1 MQDILL
7 IYIFKFFLTFLAY
20 VGLDKIFTDVIKFN
34 GVYYIIHTV
43 NNAVITYYTFPSLLY
58 SYNNFLEYDKYP
70 ITYDSSILTFALH
83 LYHIIV
89 YYKKLRFDDWLHHIL
104 MCFFVLPAGL
114 YINSGCLLDYSL
126 FFITGVPGGI
136 SYFVLFLNRN
146 NYITRYRQKQIDTYI
161 NLWIRTPGCISSSTL
176 SILAYKNYQNNF
188 TYSQS
193 YVFYFIVVSIY
204 WNGIYFMNQTVQNY
218 ALFKERQQIKKL
230 TNE

>member
-1 MQDILL
+1 MTTELLYFFKIIMIFL
-7 IYIFKFFLTFLAY
+7 IY
-20 VGLDKIFTDVIKFN
+20 VGTDKIFTEYFKFN
-34 GVYYIIHTV
+34 GVYYLLHTI
-43 NNAVITYYTFPSLLY
+43 NNGIITYYTYPALTY
-58 SYNNFLEYDKYP
+58 SFQNITEFDKYETTDNP
-70 ITYDSSILTFALH
+70 IVLTFALH
-83 LYHIIV
+83 LYHIVI
-89 YYKKLRFDDWLHHIL
+89 YLNKLRFDDWLHHIL

-146 NYITRYRQKQIDTYI
+146 NYITRHRQKQIDTYI

-176 SILAYKNYQNNF
+176 SLVVHKNFQNNY

-193 YVFYFIVVSIY
+193 CVFYFIVVSIY

-218 ALFKERQQIKKL
+218 ALFKERRQTKKL